1 MRFGPCRGEELRGTS
16 TTKGVCVKWRIPLVR
31 ALASMQN
38 LESTEKIKPGQ
49 TWKVFSSVL
58 GQVANR
64 LHKVAVS
71 LCGKRRRRS
80 EKFTPVNQW
89 IEQKFIAD
97 FARRKDRFRE
107 RTPVCLRRRLEDG
120 GKGPT
125 PARMHQLLPTCRI
138 RFYVTRICSSSLL
151 KLLSIPCRT
160 SASVRQCGGLG
171 NSVESLNISYGK
183 PGHRVELFGKLLDRL
198 GLIRIELE
206 VGSA

>member
-1 MRFGPCRGEELRGTS
+1 
-16 TTKGVCVKWRIPLVR
+16 
-31 ALASMQN
+31 MQN

-80 EKFTPVNQW
+80 EKFTPADQW

-97 FARRKDRFRE
+97 FARRKDRAASA
-107 RTPVCLRRRLEDG
+107 LRFVLGADLMTA
-120 GKGPT
+120 GPT

-138 RFYVTRICSSSLL
+138 RRYVTGNCSSSLL

-160 SASVRQCGGLG
+160 SALVRECGGLG

-183 PGHRVELFGKLLDRL
+183 PRYRVELFRKLLDGP

-206 VGSA
+206 IGSA